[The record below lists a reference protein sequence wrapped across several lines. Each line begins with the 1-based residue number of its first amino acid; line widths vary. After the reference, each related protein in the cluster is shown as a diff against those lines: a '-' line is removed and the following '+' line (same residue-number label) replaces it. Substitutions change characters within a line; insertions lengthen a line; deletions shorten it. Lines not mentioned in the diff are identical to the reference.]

1 LISIHNVGSLGRPK
15 RRSQS
20 PGEISIPG
28 APGQDT
34 EEFMEI
40 TAAMVKDLR
49 ERTGAGMMDCKK
61 ALAES
66 DGDAEKAIEYLR
78 VKGLS
83 KAAKKAG
90 RETAEGLVV
99 SYIHPGNKIGV
110 LLEVNCETDF
120 VARTEQFQEF
130 AKNLAMQVAAA
141 APLAV
146 DREGIPAE
154 LVEKERELY
163 RTQALEEGKPE
174 NVLEKIVDGRI
185 EKFYAESVLLDQ
197 VYIKDNEKKV
207 GDLLKETIAALGENI
222 RIARFSRFQLG
233 Q

>member
-1 LISIHNVGSLGRPK
+1 VAVYTVGNLAPKISRFK
-15 RRSQS
+15 M
-20 PGEISIPG
+20 
-28 APGQDT
+28 

-40 TAAMVKDLR
+40 TAAMVKELR
-49 ERTGAGMMDCKK
+49 DRTGAGMMDCKK

-66 DGDAEKAIEYLR
+66 SGDAEKAIEYLR
-78 VKGLS
+78 IKGLS

-90 RETAEGLVV
+90 RATSEGLVV
-99 SYIHPGNKIGV
+99 SYIHPGNRIGV
-110 LLEVNCETDF
+110 LLEVGCETDF
-120 VARTEQFQEF
+120 VARTNEFQEF
-130 AKNLAMQVAAA
+130 ARNIAMQIAAA

-146 DREGIPAE
+146 SRDEIPAD
-154 LVEKERELY
+154 LVEKERELF

-174 NVLEKIVDGRI
+174 KVAEKIVDGRI
-185 EKFYAESVLLDQ
+185 EKFYAESALLDQ
-197 VYIKDNEKKV
+197 VYIKDNDKTV

>member
-1 LISIHNVGSLGRPK
+1 
-15 RRSQS
+15 
-20 PGEISIPG
+20 
-28 APGQDT
+28 
-34 EEFMEI
+34 MEI

-66 DGDAEKAIEYLR
+66 EGDAEKAIEYLR

-90 RETAEGLVV
+90 RETTEGLVV
-99 SYIHPGNKIGV
+99 SYIHPGSKLGV
-110 LLEVNCETDF
+110 LLEVACETDF

-130 AKNLAMQVAAA
+130 ARNVAMQVAAS

-146 DREGIPAE
+146 SREEISQE
-154 LVEKERELY
+154 LIDKERELY
-163 RTQALEEGKPE
+163 REQALEEGKPE
-174 NVLEKIVDGRI
+174 KVVEKIVDGRM
-185 EKFYAESVLLDQ
+185 EKFYAESALLDQ
-197 VYIKDNEKKV
+197 DYIKDNDKKV
-207 GDLLKETIAALGENI
+207 EELLKETIAALGENI
-222 RIARFSRFQLG
+222 RIVRFSRFQLG

>member
-1 LISIHNVGSLGRPK
+1 
-15 RRSQS
+15 
-20 PGEISIPG
+20 
-28 APGQDT
+28 
-34 EEFMEI
+34 MEI
-40 TAAMVKDLR
+40 TAAMVKELR

-90 RETAEGLVV
+90 RTTSEGLVV
-99 SYIHPGNKIGV
+99 SYIHPGNRIGV
-110 LLEVNCETDF
+110 LLEIGCETDF
-120 VARTEQFQEF
+120 VARTGEFQEF
-130 AKNLAMQVAAA
+130 AQNVAMQIAAA

-146 DREGIPAE
+146 SREEIPTE
-154 LVEKERELY
+154 LLDKERELF
-163 RTQALEEGKPE
+163 RGQALEEGKPE
-174 NVLEKIVDGRI
+174 KVIEKIVDGRI
-185 EKFYAESVLLDQ
+185 EKFYAESTLLDQ
-197 VYIKDNEKKV
+197 IYIKDNDKKV